1 MAAPRKIEVRSLVK
15 DGNLVQNR
23 KDILDAIQQF
33 EGKEVI
39 LIIKRFFKQ
48 RSNKQ
53 NGYYFGVIVEH
64 WKKILR
70 EEWGEV
76 YTKQAV
82 HEFLKSN
89 LNYEEVADEETG
101 ELYINPSTGRPVY
114 RPKSTTENLTIEQ
127 EDYHEACRQLAWN
140 MFQYEIPLPEKQL
153 KATYS

>member
-15 DGNLVQNR
+15 DGNLIQNR
-23 KDILDAIQQF
+23 KDIVEAINQF

-53 NGYYFGVIVEH
+53 NRYYWAVIIEH
-64 WKKILR
+64 WRKIIR
-70 EEWGEV
+70 EEWGEIW
-76 YTKQAV
+76 KPDEV

-89 LNYEEVADEETG
+89 LNYVEYVDEETG
-101 ELYINPSTGRPVY
+101 EIMCNPTTGRPIY
-114 RPKSTTENLTIEQ
+114 KPQSTTQNVTVEQ
-127 EDYHEACRQLAWN
+127 EDYHEACRQLAWH

-153 KATYS
+153 KATY